1 MKTLTHE
8 LKASIRSVAVLTVIL
23 GLAYPLAMTAFGQLA
38 MPGRA
43 NGSVVKHNGKAVGS
57 SLIGQDFRR
66 QAVDDQGEPVT
77 DSEGE
82 PVLEADPRYFQ
93 SRPSVTGYT
102 TTATYFP
109 NLGPNSVDLRDTLS
123 GYVDAYLA
131 LEGPHNPGLTRE
143 QIPADAVTESASGVD
158 PAISVANARIQA
170 SRVAEERGLTLRQV
184 NDLIDDNR
192 DRKLPLLLGETGV
205 NVLLLNLALDN
216 LEGSK

>member
-43 NGSVVKHNGKAVGS
+43 NGSVVERNGKAVGS
-57 SLIGQDFRR
+57 SLIGQDFGGD
-66 QAVDDQGEPVT
+66 A
-77 DSEGE
+77 
-82 PVLEADPRYFQ
+82 RYFQ
-93 SRPSVTGYT
+93 SRPSVTGYA

-109 NLGPNSVDLRDTLS
+109 NLGPNSAELRETLS

-131 LEGPHNPGLTRE
+131 LEGPHNAGLTER

-170 SRVAEERGLTLRQV
+170 SRVAGERGLALQQV

-205 NVLLLNLALDN
+205 NVLLLNLALDD